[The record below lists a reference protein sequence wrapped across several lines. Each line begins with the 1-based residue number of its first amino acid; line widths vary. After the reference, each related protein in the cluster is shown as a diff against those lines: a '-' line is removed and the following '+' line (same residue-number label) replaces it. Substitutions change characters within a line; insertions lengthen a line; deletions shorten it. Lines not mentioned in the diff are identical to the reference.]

1 MEENRKEQCDC
12 NKTNNSETKEA
23 LEELTRKINTI
34 GGSLAVLSNS
44 LGLLISVV
52 AEMLA
57 EQDKVGSAKSL
68 NDSAFLLVQA
78 RDELTKEFQP
88 EVYAASK
95 VGEESIALMILKG
108 LFNQ

>member
-1 MEENRKEQCDC
+1 MEENRKEQCEC

-34 GGSLAVLSNS
+34 GSSLAVISND
-44 LGLLISVV
+44 LGHLIAVV

-57 EQDKVGSAKSL
+57 EQNKVESANSL
-68 NDSAFLLVQA
+68 NDSALLLVNA

-88 EVYAASK
+88 EVYALLRWVKK
-95 VGEESIALMILKG
+95 VLH
-108 LFNQ
+108 

>member
-23 LEELTRKINTI
+23 LGELTRKINTI
-34 GGSLAVLSNS
+34 GESLAVISND
-44 LGLLISVV
+44 LGNLISVV
-52 AEMLA
+52 AEILA
-57 EQDKVGSAKSL
+57 EQGKVENAESL
-68 NDSAFLLVQA
+68 NDSVLLLIYA

-88 EVYAASK
+88 EVYEASK
-95 VGEESIALMILKG
+95 MSDERLALMILKG

>member
-34 GGSLAVLSNS
+34 GDSLAVLFNS
-44 LGLLISVV
+44 LGHLISVV
-52 AEMLA
+52 TEILA
-57 EQDKVGSAKSL
+57 EQGKVEYAESL
-68 NDSAFLLVQA
+68 NNSVLSLVHA
-78 RDELTKEFQP
+78 RDELTKEFRP

-95 VGEESIALMILKG
+95 VSEESIALMILKG
-108 LFNQ
+108 LFNR

>member
-23 LEELTRKINTI
+23 LGELTRKINTI
-34 GGSLAVLSNS
+34 GGNLAIFSNS
-44 LGLLISVV
+44 LGYLISVV

-57 EQDKVGSAKSL
+57 EQDKVGSVKSL
-68 NDSAFLLVQA
+68 NDSAMLLVNA

-95 VGEESIALMILKG
+95 ASEESIALMILKG

>member
-23 LEELTRKINTI
+23 LEEFTRKINTI

-44 LGLLISVV
+44 LGHLISVV

-68 NDSAFLLVQA
+68 NDSALLLVHA

-95 VGEESIALMILKG
+95 VSEESIALMILKG

>member
-34 GGSLAVLSNS
+34 GESLAVISND
-44 LGLLISVV
+44 LGHLISVV
-52 AEMLA
+52 AEILA
-57 EQDKVGSAKSL
+57 EQGKVEDAESL
-68 NDSAFLLVQA
+68 NDSALLLVHA

-108 LFNQ
+108 LFNR